1 MSHQNSPQTPSA
13 SSSDET
19 DSIVAFTAQLVR
31 IPAQGGIDQPKSM
44 LQAISAWLTDHGVNH
59 RLLLASAKSPPSSSS
74 VATAVSAKSSSSSSS
89 VATVPD
95 PVAVVI
101 EIQGALP
108 GPTYCFD
115 ACVDTAPAGNLA
127 SWTKPPFAAVIE
139 DGWLYGR
146 GSADSKVA
154 VAILCHLALEFQ
166 KRRDTMHGKLTILLD
181 GDEHTGRFG
190 GVKEYIAKV
199 EKPDGLVI
207 CYPGNDRIAVGAR
220 GFYRVS
226 ISVPGF
232 AQHAGS
238 SQPVKDSAVTKAV
251 LLAAKLNAI
260 ALPKEADEDFYF
272 GPKLTIT
279 AINGGSGFAQVPDL
293 CVINVDVRLTPSF
306 TAADARLLI
315 KQAVD
320 EVDGGNASAGKKA
333 CTIKEEESWPQY
345 KLAAD
350 HPLVASFVAAASDA
364 HGRAVTSF
372 VCGPSNIG
380 CYLSSFDVPATCGFG
395 VNFRGLHAADEAI
408 EIASILPVVDSYRK
422 LVENLLFPEVAPEK
436 VVPEVVALQVG
447 MLEVATVEA
456 LGEVVPDVAVGACC
470 GGNSCG
476 NESVDSVADSAAD
489 SATDS
494 PAKAGPDSTTR
505 ADSDT
510 KE

>member
-1 MSHQNSPQTPSA
+1 MSPDKSPQTPTVSQ
-13 SSSDET
+13 SDET
-19 DSIVAFTAQLVR
+19 DSIVALTAQLVK
-31 IPAQGGIDQPKSM
+31 IPAQGGIDQPRPM
-44 LQAISAWLTDHGVNH
+44 LQAISAWLTDRGVNH
-59 RLLLASAKSPPSSSS
+59 RLLLAASST
-74 VATAVSAKSSSSSSS
+74 VAL
-89 VATVPD
+89 PD

-127 SWTKPPFAAVIE
+127 SWTKPPFAALIE

-146 GSADSKVA
+146 GAADSKVA
-154 VAILCHLALEFQ
+154 VSILCHLALEFQ
-166 KRRDTMHGKLTILLD
+166 KRREQMHGKLTILLD

-251 LLAAKLNAI
+251 LLASKLNAI
-260 ALPKEADEDFYF
+260 ALPKEADQDFYF

-293 CVINVDVRLTPSF
+293 CTINVDVRLTPSF
-306 TAADARLLI
+306 TAADARVLI
-315 KQAVD
+315 KQVVD
-320 EVDGGNASAGKKA
+320 EVDGVDVNGSANGAVTNAKKV
-333 CTIKEEESWPQY
+333 CTVKEEESWPPY

-350 HPLVASFVAAASDA
+350 HPLVASFIAAASDA
-364 HGRAVTSF
+364 HGRSLTSF

-380 CYLSSFDVPATCGFG
+380 CYLSALEVPATCGFG

-408 EIASILPVVDSYRK
+408 EIASILPVVNSYRK
-422 LVENLLFPEVAPEK
+422 LVENLLYK
-436 VVPEVVALQVG
+436 
-447 MLEVATVEA
+447 
-456 LGEVVPDVAVGACC
+456 PDVEESSDAGSCC
-470 GGNSCG
+470 GGNACV
-476 NESVDSVADSAAD
+476 NDTE
-489 SATDS
+489 
-494 PAKAGPDSTTR
+494 AK
-505 ADSDT
+505 

>member
-1 MSHQNSPQTPSA
+1 MSTQNSSQIPPTAAPDQT
-13 SSSDET
+13 E
-19 DSIVAFTAQLVR
+19 SIVAFTAQLVK
-31 IPAQGGIDQPKSM
+31 IPAQGGIDQPKPM
-44 LQAISAWLTDHGVNH
+44 LQAISTWLTERGVNH
-59 RLLLASAKSPPSSSS
+59 RLLLANPATGASTAAATFTGKPPAS
-74 VATAVSAKSSSSSSS
+74 
-89 VATVPD
+89 TVVLPD

-166 KRRDTMHGKLTILLD
+166 KRRDQMHGKLTILLD
-181 GDEHTGRFG
+181 GDEHTGGFG
-190 GVKEYIAKV
+190 GVKEYISKV

-251 LLAAKLNAI
+251 LLASKLSAI
-260 ALPKEADEDFYF
+260 ALPKEADQDFYF

-293 CVINVDVRLTPSF
+293 CTINVDVRLTPSF
-306 TAADARLLI
+306 TAADARVLI

-320 EVDGGNASAGKKA
+320 EVDGAVTNGKKA
-333 CTIKEEESWPQY
+333 CIIKEEESWPPY

-350 HPLVASFVAAASDA
+350 HPLVASFIAAASDA
-364 HGRAVTSF
+364 HGRTLTSF

-380 CYLSSFDVPATCGFG
+380 CYLSALEVPATCGFG

-422 LVENLLFPEVAPEK
+422 LVENLLYKQDAEESSDA
-436 VVPEVVALQVG
+436 G
-447 MLEVATVEA
+447 N
-456 LGEVVPDVAVGACC
+456 CC
-470 GGNSCG
+470 GGNACV
-476 NESVDSVADSAAD
+476 NDAE
-489 SATDS
+489 
-494 PAKAGPDSTTR
+494 AK
-505 ADSDT
+505 

>member
-1 MSHQNSPQTPSA
+1 MSTDKFPQTPTVSQ
-13 SSSDET
+13 SDET
-19 DSIVAFTAQLVR
+19 DSIVAFTAQLVK
-31 IPAQGGIDQPKSM
+31 IPAQGGIDQPRPM
-44 LQAISAWLTDHGVNH
+44 LQAISAWLTDRGVNH
-59 RLLLASAKSPPSSSS
+59 RLLLAASSI
-74 VATAVSAKSSSSSSS
+74 VAL
-89 VATVPD
+89 PD

-115 ACVDTAPAGNLA
+115 ACVDTAPAGDLA
-127 SWTKPPFAAVIE
+127 SWTKPPFAALVE
-139 DGWLYGR
+139 NGWLCGR
-146 GSADSKVA
+146 GAADSKVA
-154 VAILCHLALEFQ
+154 VSILCHLALEFQ
-166 KRRDTMHGKLTILLD
+166 KRSEQMHGKLTILLD
-181 GDEHTGRFG
+181 GDEHTGGFG

-251 LLAAKLNAI
+251 LLASKLTAI
-260 ALPKEADEDFYF
+260 ALPKEADQDFYF

-293 CVINVDVRLTPSF
+293 CTINVDVRLTPSF
-306 TAADARLLI
+306 TAADARVLI
-315 KQAVD
+315 KQVVD
-320 EVDGGNASAGKKA
+320 EVDGDLTNGKKA
-333 CTIKEEESWPQY
+333 CTIKEEESWPPY

-350 HPLVASFVAAASDA
+350 HPLVVSFIAAASDA
-364 HGRAVTSF
+364 HGRTLTSF

-380 CYLSSFDVPATCGFG
+380 CYLSALEVPATCGFG

-408 EIASILPVVDSYRK
+408 EIASILPVVNSYRK
-422 LVENLLFPEVAPEK
+422 LVENLLYRPEE
-436 VVPEVVALQVG
+436 E
-447 MLEVATVEA
+447 ESS
-456 LGEVVPDVAVGACC
+456 DAVSFC
-470 GGNSCG
+470 GGNVCV
-476 NESVDSVADSAAD
+476 NDAE
-489 SATDS
+489 
-494 PAKAGPDSTTR
+494 AK
-505 ADSDT
+505 

>member
-1 MSHQNSPQTPSA
+1 MSPDKSPQTPTVSQ
-13 SSSDET
+13 SDET
-19 DSIVAFTAQLVR
+19 DSIVALTAQLVK
-31 IPAQGGIDQPKSM
+31 IPAQGGIDQPRPM
-44 LQAISAWLTDHGVNH
+44 LQAISAWLTDRGVNH
-59 RLLLASAKSPPSSSS
+59 RLLLATPATGASTAGENSAVASST
-74 VATAVSAKSSSSSSS
+74 VAL
-89 VATVPD
+89 PD

-127 SWTKPPFAAVIE
+127 SWTKPPFAALIE

-146 GSADSKVA
+146 GAADSKVA
-154 VAILCHLALEFQ
+154 VSILCHLALEFQ
-166 KRRDTMHGKLTILLD
+166 KRREQMHGKLTILLD

-251 LLAAKLNAI
+251 LLASKLTAI
-260 ALPKEADEDFYF
+260 ALPKEADQDFYF

-293 CVINVDVRLTPSF
+293 CTINVDVRLTPSF
-306 TAADARLLI
+306 TAADARVLI
-315 KQAVD
+315 KQVVD
-320 EVDGGNASAGKKA
+320 EVDGVGVNGSASGAVANAKKV
-333 CTIKEEESWPQY
+333 CTVKEEESWPPY

-350 HPLVASFVAAASDA
+350 HPLVASFIAAASDA
-364 HGRAVTSF
+364 HGRSLTSF

-380 CYLSSFDVPATCGFG
+380 CYLSALEVPATCGFG

-408 EIASILPVVDSYRK
+408 EIASILPVVNSYRK
-422 LVENLLFPEVAPEK
+422 LVENLLYKPDAEESSDAGSCCDGNACVND
-436 VVPEVVALQVG
+436 
-447 MLEVATVEA
+447 TEA
-456 LGEVVPDVAVGACC
+456 
-470 GGNSCG
+470 
-476 NESVDSVADSAAD
+476 
-489 SATDS
+489 
-494 PAKAGPDSTTR
+494 K
-505 ADSDT
+505 

>member
-1 MSHQNSPQTPSA
+1 MSPDKSPQTPTVSQ
-13 SSSDET
+13 SDET
-19 DSIVAFTAQLVR
+19 DSIVALTAQLVK
-31 IPAQGGIDQPKSM
+31 IPAQGGIDQPRPM
-44 LQAISAWLTDHGVNH
+44 LQAISAWLTDRGVNH
-59 RLLLASAKSPPSSSS
+59 RLLLATTATGASTAGENSAVASST
-74 VATAVSAKSSSSSSS
+74 VAL
-89 VATVPD
+89 PD

-127 SWTKPPFAAVIE
+127 SWTKPPFAALIE

-146 GSADSKVA
+146 GAADSKVA
-154 VAILCHLALEFQ
+154 VSILCHLALEFQ
-166 KRRDTMHGKLTILLD
+166 KRREQMHGKLTILLD

-251 LLAAKLNAI
+251 LLASKLNAI
-260 ALPKEADEDFYF
+260 ALPKEADQDFYF

-293 CVINVDVRLTPSF
+293 CTINVDVRLTPSF
-306 TAADARLLI
+306 TAADARVLI
-315 KQAVD
+315 KQVVD
-320 EVDGGNASAGKKA
+320 EVDGVDVTGSASGAVANAKKV
-333 CTIKEEESWPQY
+333 CTVKEEESWPPY

-350 HPLVASFVAAASDA
+350 HPLVASFIAAASDA
-364 HGRAVTSF
+364 HGRTLTSF

-380 CYLSSFDVPATCGFG
+380 CYLSALEVPATCGFG

-408 EIASILPVVDSYRK
+408 EIASILPVVNSYRK
-422 LVENLLFPEVAPEK
+422 LVENLLYK
-436 VVPEVVALQVG
+436 
-447 MLEVATVEA
+447 
-456 LGEVVPDVAVGACC
+456 PDVEESSDAGSCCDGNACV
-470 GGNSCG
+470 NDT
-476 NESVDSVADSAAD
+476 E
-489 SATDS
+489 
-494 PAKAGPDSTTR
+494 AK
-505 ADSDT
+505 

>member
-31 IPAQGGIDQPKSM
+31 IPAQGGIDQPKPM

-59 RLLLASAKSPPSSSS
+59 RLLLASDKSPQSSSS
-74 VATAVSAKSSSSSSS
+74 VAAAASAKSPSSNSS
-89 VATVPD
+89 VAAVLD

-260 ALPKEADEDFYF
+260 VLPKEADEDFYF

-320 EVDGGNASAGKKA
+320 EVDGGNASAGKKR

-422 LVENLLFPEVAPEK
+422 LVENLLFPEVAPAK
-436 VVPEVVALQVG
+436 VVPEEAALQVA

-470 GGNSCG
+470 GGNACG
-476 NESVDSVADSAAD
+476 SDLAAD
-489 SATDS
+489 STANSANDS

>member
-1 MSHQNSPQTPSA
+1 MSNKNPSQTHSA

-19 DSIVAFTAQLVR
+19 DSIVAFTAQLVK
-31 IPAQGGIDQPKSM
+31 IPAQGGIDQPKAM
-44 LQAISAWLTDHGVNH
+44 LKAISTWLTDHGVNH
-59 RLLLASAKSPPSSSS
+59 RLLLASSVSP
-74 VATAVSAKSSSSSSS
+74 ATK
-89 VATVPD
+89 ATLPD

-127 SWTKPPFAAVIE
+127 SWSKPPFAAVIE

-154 VAILCHLALEFQ
+154 VAILCHLAAEFQ
-166 KRRDTMHGKLTILLD
+166 KRRDNMHGKLTILLD

-293 CVINVDVRLTPSF
+293 CIINVDVRLTPSF

-320 EVDGGNASAGKKA
+320 EVDGVTSGSASSSAVASASAVSGKKL
-333 CTIKEEESWPQY
+333 CTIKEEESWPPY
-345 KLAAD
+345 KLASD
-350 HPLVASFVAAASDA
+350 HPLVASFIAAASDA
-364 HGRAVTSF
+364 HGRDVTSF

-380 CYLSSFDVPATCGFG
+380 CYLSALEVPATCGFG

-408 EIASILPVVDSYRK
+408 EIVSILPVVNSYRK
-422 LVENLLFPEVAPEK
+422 LVENLLLHE
-436 VVPEVVALQVG
+436 VVPEDS
-447 MLEVATVEA
+447 
-456 LGEVVPDVAVGACC
+456 LGTCC
-470 GGNSCG
+470 GGKSCDASKVG
-476 NESVDSVADSAAD
+476 D
-489 SATDS
+489 AT
-494 PAKAGPDSTTR
+494 K
-505 ADSDT
+505 
-510 KE
+510 

>member
-1 MSHQNSPQTPSA
+1 MSPDKSPQTPTA
-13 SSSDET
+13 SQSDET
-19 DSIVAFTAQLVR
+19 DSIVAFTAQLVK
-31 IPAQGGIDQPKSM
+31 IPAQGGIDQPRPM
-44 LQAISAWLTDHGVNH
+44 LQAISAWLTDRGVNH
-59 RLLLASAKSPPSSSS
+59 RLLLATPTAGASTAAAKSAVASST
-74 VATAVSAKSSSSSSS
+74 VAL
-89 VATVPD
+89 PD

-127 SWTKPPFAAVIE
+127 SWTKPPFAALIE

-146 GSADSKVA
+146 GAADSKVA
-154 VAILCHLALEFQ
+154 VSILCHLALEFQ
-166 KRRDTMHGKLTILLD
+166 KRREQMHGKLTILLD

-251 LLAAKLNAI
+251 LLASKLAAI
-260 ALPKEADEDFYF
+260 ALPKEADKDFYF

-293 CVINVDVRLTPSF
+293 CTINVDVRLTPSF
-306 TAADARLLI
+306 TAADARVLI
-315 KQAVD
+315 KQVVD
-320 EVDGGNASAGKKA
+320 EVDGVGVNGSANGAVTNAKKV
-333 CTIKEEESWPQY
+333 CTVNEEESWPPY

-350 HPLVASFVAAASDA
+350 HPLVASFIAAASDA
-364 HGRAVTSF
+364 HGRTLTSF

-380 CYLSSFDVPATCGFG
+380 CYLSALEVPATCGFG

-408 EIASILPVVDSYRK
+408 EIASILPVVNSYRK
-422 LVENLLFPEVAPEK
+422 LVENLLYK
-436 VVPEVVALQVG
+436 
-447 MLEVATVEA
+447 
-456 LGEVVPDVAVGACC
+456 PDVEESSDAGSCC
-470 GGNSCG
+470 GGNACV
-476 NESVDSVADSAAD
+476 NDAE
-489 SATDS
+489 
-494 PAKAGPDSTTR
+494 AK
-505 ADSDT
+505 

>member
-1 MSHQNSPQTPSA
+1 MSPDKSPQTPTISQ
-13 SSSDET
+13 SDET
-19 DSIVAFTAQLVR
+19 DSIVSFTAQLVK
-31 IPAQGGIDQPKSM
+31 IPAQGGIDQPRPM
-44 LQAISAWLTDHGVNH
+44 LQAISSWLTDRGVNH
-59 RLLLASAKSPPSSSS
+59 RLLLATPATGASTAAASLAGKLPAPA
-74 VATAVSAKSSSSSSS
+74 VAL
-89 VATVPD
+89 PD

-127 SWTKPPFAAVIE
+127 SWTKPPFAALIE

-146 GSADSKVA
+146 GAADSKVA
-154 VAILCHLALEFQ
+154 VSILCHLALEFQ
-166 KRRDTMHGKLTILLD
+166 KRREQMHGKLTILLD

-251 LLAAKLNAI
+251 LLASKLTAI
-260 ALPKEADEDFYF
+260 ALPKEADQDFYF

-293 CVINVDVRLTPSF
+293 CTINVDVRLTPSF
-306 TAADARLLI
+306 TAADARVLI
-315 KQAVD
+315 KQVVD
-320 EVDGGNASAGKKA
+320 EVDGVGANGSASGGAATGAVTNGKKV
-333 CTIKEEESWPQY
+333 CTIKEEESWPPY

-350 HPLVASFVAAASDA
+350 HALVASFIAAASDA
-364 HGRAVTSF
+364 HGRTLTSF

-380 CYLSSFDVPATCGFG
+380 CYLSALEVPATCGFG

-408 EIASILPVVDSYRK
+408 EIASILPVVNSYRK
-422 LVENLLFPEVAPEK
+422 LVENLLYK
-436 VVPEVVALQVG
+436 
-447 MLEVATVEA
+447 
-456 LGEVVPDVAVGACC
+456 PDAEESSDAGSCC
-470 GGNSCG
+470 GGNACVNDTEAK
-476 NESVDSVADSAAD
+476 NE
-489 SATDS
+489 
-494 PAKAGPDSTTR
+494 
-505 ADSDT
+505 
-510 KE
+510 

>member
-1 MSHQNSPQTPSA
+1 MSPDKSPQTPIVSQ
-13 SSSDET
+13 SDET
-19 DSIVAFTAQLVR
+19 DSIVTLTAQLVK
-31 IPAQGGIDQPKSM
+31 IPAQGGIDQPRPM
-44 LQAISAWLTDHGVNH
+44 LQAISAWLTDRGVNH
-59 RLLLASAKSPPSSSS
+59 RLLLATPAAGAS
-74 VATAVSAKSSSSSSS
+74 TAA
-89 VATVPD
+89 ALPD

-127 SWTKPPFAAVIE
+127 SWTKPPFAALIE

-146 GSADSKVA
+146 GAADSKVA
-154 VAILCHLALEFQ
+154 VSILCHLALEFQ
-166 KRRDTMHGKLTILLD
+166 KRREQMHGKLTILLD

-251 LLAAKLNAI
+251 LLASKLTAI
-260 ALPKEADEDFYF
+260 ALPKEADQDFYF

-293 CVINVDVRLTPSF
+293 CTINVDVRLTPSF
-306 TAADARLLI
+306 TAADARALI
-315 KQAVD
+315 KQVVD
-320 EVDGGNASAGKKA
+320 EVDGVGANGSASSAVTNGKKA
-333 CTIKEEESWPQY
+333 CTIKEEESWPPY

-350 HPLVASFVAAASDA
+350 HPLVASFIAAASDA
-364 HGRAVTSF
+364 HGRTLTSF

-380 CYLSSFDVPATCGFG
+380 CYLSALEVPATCGFG

-408 EIASILPVVDSYRK
+408 EIASILPVVSSYRK
-422 LVENLLFPEVAPEK
+422 LVENLLYK
-436 VVPEVVALQVG
+436 
-447 MLEVATVEA
+447 
-456 LGEVVPDVAVGACC
+456 PDAEESPDGGGCC
-470 GGNSCG
+470 GGNACVSDSESTG
-476 NESVDSVADSAAD
+476 N
-489 SATDS
+489 
-494 PAKAGPDSTTR
+494 
-505 ADSDT
+505 
-510 KE
+510 

>member
-1 MSHQNSPQTPSA
+1 MSTQNTPQIPPTAAP
-13 SSSDET
+13 DQTE
-19 DSIVAFTAQLVR
+19 SIVAFTAQLVK
-31 IPAQGGIDQPKSM
+31 IPAQGGIDQPKPM
-44 LQAISAWLTDHGVNH
+44 LQAISTWLTERGVNH
-59 RLLLASAKSPPSSSS
+59 RLLLASTP
-74 VATAVSAKSSSSSSS
+74 AVSAH
-89 VATVPD
+89 VLPD

-154 VAILCHLALEFQ
+154 VSILCHLALEFQ
-166 KRRDTMHGKLTILLD
+166 KRRDQMHGKLTILLD

-251 LLAAKLNAI
+251 LLASKLSVI
-260 ALPKEADEDFYF
+260 ALPKEADQDFYF

-293 CVINVDVRLTPSF
+293 CTINVDVRLTPSF
-306 TAADARLLI
+306 TAADARVLI
-315 KQAVD
+315 KQVVD
-320 EVDGGNASAGKKA
+320 EMDGAVTNVKKA
-333 CTIKEEESWPQY
+333 CTIKEEESWPPY
-345 KLAAD
+345 KVAAD
-350 HPLVASFVAAASDA
+350 HPLVASFIAAASDA
-364 HGRAVTSF
+364 HGRTLTSF

-380 CYLSSFDVPATCGFG
+380 CYLSALEVPATCGFG

-408 EIASILPVVDSYRK
+408 EIASILPVVTSYRK
-422 LVENLLFPEVAPEK
+422 LVENLLY
-436 VVPEVVALQVG
+436 
-447 MLEVATVEA
+447 
-456 LGEVVPDVAVGACC
+456 
-470 GGNSCG
+470 
-476 NESVDSVADSAAD
+476 
-489 SATDS
+489 
-494 PAKAGPDSTTR
+494 
-505 ADSDT
+505 

>member
-1 MSHQNSPQTPSA
+1 MSTQNSPQIPPTAAP
-13 SSSDET
+13 DQTE
-19 DSIVAFTAQLVR
+19 SIVAFTAQLVK
-31 IPAQGGIDQPKSM
+31 IPAQGGIDQPKPM
-44 LQAISAWLTDHGVNH
+44 LQAISTWLTERGVNH
-59 RLLLASAKSPPSSSS
+59 RLLLASTP
-74 VATAVSAKSSSSSSS
+74 AVSAP
-89 VATVPD
+89 VLPD

-154 VAILCHLALEFQ
+154 VSILCHLALEFQ
-166 KRRDTMHGKLTILLD
+166 KRRDQMHGKLTILLD

-251 LLAAKLNAI
+251 LLASKLSAI
-260 ALPKEADEDFYF
+260 ALPKEADQDFYF

-293 CVINVDVRLTPSF
+293 CTINVDVRLTPSF
-306 TAADARLLI
+306 TAADARVLI

-320 EVDGGNASAGKKA
+320 EVDGASTNGSAASGAVPNASAGSAKKA
-333 CTIKEEESWPQY
+333 CTIKEEESWPPY

-350 HPLVASFVAAASDA
+350 HPLVASFIAAASDA
-364 HGRAVTSF
+364 HGRTLTSF

-380 CYLSSFDVPATCGFG
+380 CYLSALEVPATCGFG

-408 EIASILPVVDSYRK
+408 EIASILPVVNSYRK
-422 LVENLLFPEVAPEK
+422 LVENLLY
-436 VVPEVVALQVG
+436 
-447 MLEVATVEA
+447 
-456 LGEVVPDVAVGACC
+456 
-470 GGNSCG
+470 
-476 NESVDSVADSAAD
+476 
-489 SATDS
+489 
-494 PAKAGPDSTTR
+494 
-505 ADSDT
+505 

>member
-1 MSHQNSPQTPSA
+1 MSTQNTPQIPPTAAP
-13 SSSDET
+13 DQTE
-19 DSIVAFTAQLVR
+19 SIVAFTAQLVK
-31 IPAQGGIDQPKSM
+31 IPAQGGIDQPKPM
-44 LQAISAWLTDHGVNH
+44 LQAISTWLTERGVNH
-59 RLLLASAKSPPSSSS
+59 RLLLANP
-74 VATAVSAKSSSSSSS
+74 ATGASTAA
-89 VATVPD
+89 ATFTGKQPASTVVLPD

-127 SWTKPPFAAVIE
+127 AWTKPPFAAVIE

-154 VAILCHLALEFQ
+154 VSILCHLALEFQ
-166 KRRDTMHGKLTILLD
+166 KRRDQMHGKLTILLD

-251 LLAAKLNAI
+251 LLASKLSAI
-260 ALPKEADEDFYF
+260 ALPKEADQDFYF

-293 CVINVDVRLTPSF
+293 CTINVDVRLTPSF
-306 TAADARLLI
+306 TAADARVLI
-315 KQAVD
+315 KQVVD
-320 EVDGGNASAGKKA
+320 EVDGAVTNGKKA
-333 CTIKEEESWPQY
+333 CTIKEEESWPPY

-350 HPLVASFVAAASDA
+350 HPLVASFIAAASDA
-364 HGRAVTSF
+364 HGRTLTSF

-380 CYLSSFDVPATCGFG
+380 CYLSALEVPATCGFG

-408 EIASILPVVDSYRK
+408 EIASILPVVNSYRK
-422 LVENLLFPEVAPEK
+422 LVENLLY
-436 VVPEVVALQVG
+436 
-447 MLEVATVEA
+447 
-456 LGEVVPDVAVGACC
+456 
-470 GGNSCG
+470 
-476 NESVDSVADSAAD
+476 
-489 SATDS
+489 
-494 PAKAGPDSTTR
+494 
-505 ADSDT
+505 

>member
-1 MSHQNSPQTPSA
+1 MFPDKSPQTPTISQ
-13 SSSDET
+13 SDET
-19 DSIVAFTAQLVR
+19 DSIVSFTAQLVK
-31 IPAQGGIDQPKSM
+31 IPAQGGIDQPRPT
-44 LQAISAWLTDHGVNH
+44 LQAISSWLTDRGVNH
-59 RLLLASAKSPPSSSS
+59 RLLLATPATGASTAAVNS
-74 VATAVSAKSSSSSSS
+74 ATASSA
-89 VATVPD
+89 VAASLAGKLPAPAVALPD

-127 SWTKPPFAAVIE
+127 SWTKPPFAALIE

-146 GSADSKVA
+146 GAADSKVA
-154 VAILCHLALEFQ
+154 VSILCHLALEFQ
-166 KRRDTMHGKLTILLD
+166 KRREQMHGKLTILLD

-251 LLAAKLNAI
+251 LLASKLNAI
-260 ALPKEADEDFYF
+260 TLPKEADQDFYF

-293 CVINVDVRLTPSF
+293 CTINVDVRLTPSF
-306 TAADARLLI
+306 TAADARVLI
-315 KQAVD
+315 KQVVD
-320 EVDGGNASAGKKA
+320 EVDGVGANGSASGGAATGAVTNGKKV
-333 CTIKEEESWPQY
+333 CTIKEEESWPPY

-350 HPLVASFVAAASDA
+350 HALVASFIAAASDA
-364 HGRAVTSF
+364 HGRTLTSF

-380 CYLSSFDVPATCGFG
+380 CYLSALEVPATCGFG

-408 EIASILPVVDSYRK
+408 EIASILPVVNSYRK
-422 LVENLLFPEVAPEK
+422 LVENLLYK
-436 VVPEVVALQVG
+436 
-447 MLEVATVEA
+447 
-456 LGEVVPDVAVGACC
+456 PDAEESSDAGSCC
-470 GGNSCG
+470 GGNACV
-476 NESVDSVADSAAD
+476 NDAE
-489 SATDS
+489 
-494 PAKAGPDSTTR
+494 AK
-505 ADSDT
+505 

>member
-1 MSHQNSPQTPSA
+1 MSTQNSPQIPPTAAP
-13 SSSDET
+13 DQTE
-19 DSIVAFTAQLVR
+19 SIVAFTAQLVK
-31 IPAQGGIDQPKSM
+31 IPAQGGIDQPKPM
-44 LQAISAWLTDHGVNH
+44 LQAISTWLTERGVNH
-59 RLLLASAKSPPSSSS
+59 RLLLASTP
-74 VATAVSAKSSSSSSS
+74 AVSAP
-89 VATVPD
+89 VLPD

-154 VAILCHLALEFQ
+154 VSILCHLALEFQ
-166 KRRDTMHGKLTILLD
+166 KRRDQMHGKLTILLD

-251 LLAAKLNAI
+251 LLASKLSAI
-260 ALPKEADEDFYF
+260 ALPKEADQDFYF

-293 CVINVDVRLTPSF
+293 CTINVDVRLTPSF
-306 TAADARLLI
+306 TAADARVLI

-320 EVDGGNASAGKKA
+320 EVDGASTNGKKA
-333 CTIKEEESWPQY
+333 CTIKEEESWPPY

-350 HPLVASFVAAASDA
+350 HPLVASFIAAASDA
-364 HGRAVTSF
+364 HGRTLTSF

-380 CYLSSFDVPATCGFG
+380 CYLSALEVPATCGFG

-422 LVENLLFPEVAPEK
+422 LVENLLY
-436 VVPEVVALQVG
+436 
-447 MLEVATVEA
+447 
-456 LGEVVPDVAVGACC
+456 
-470 GGNSCG
+470 
-476 NESVDSVADSAAD
+476 
-489 SATDS
+489 
-494 PAKAGPDSTTR
+494 
-505 ADSDT
+505 

>member
-1 MSHQNSPQTPSA
+1 MSTQNSPQIPPTAAP
-13 SSSDET
+13 DQTE
-19 DSIVAFTAQLVR
+19 SIVAFTAQLVK
-31 IPAQGGIDQPKSM
+31 IPAQGGIDQPKPM
-44 LQAISAWLTDHGVNH
+44 LQAISTWLTERGVNH
-59 RLLLASAKSPPSSSS
+59 RLLLATPAPGALTAAASS
-74 VATAVSAKSSSSSSS
+74 VAAKTAAKSTPSI
-89 VATVPD
+89 PD

-154 VAILCHLALEFQ
+154 VSILCHLALEFQ
-166 KRRDTMHGKLTILLD
+166 KRRDQMHGKLTILLD

-251 LLAAKLNAI
+251 LLASKLSAI
-260 ALPKEADEDFYF
+260 ALPKEADQDFYF

-293 CVINVDVRLTPSF
+293 CTINVDVRLTPSF
-306 TAADARLLI
+306 TAADARVLI

-320 EVDGGNASAGKKA
+320 EVDGVGVTGAASSTVTNGKKA
-333 CTIKEEESWPQY
+333 CTIKEEESWPPY

-350 HPLVASFVAAASDA
+350 HPLVASFIAAASDA
-364 HGRAVTSF
+364 HGRTLTSF

-380 CYLSSFDVPATCGFG
+380 CYLSALEVPATCGFG

-422 LVENLLFPEVAPEK
+422 LVENLLYKQEAEVAVEAEVPTEAAPEV
-436 VVPEVVALQVG
+436 L
-447 MLEVATVEA
+447 
-456 LGEVVPDVAVGACC
+456 PDAASCC
-470 GGNSCG
+470 GGNVCAS
-476 NESVDSVADSAAD
+476 DSEAE
-489 SATDS
+489 
-494 PAKAGPDSTTR
+494 
-505 ADSDT
+505 

>member
-1 MSHQNSPQTPSA
+1 MSTQNSPQIPPTAAP
-13 SSSDET
+13 DQTE
-19 DSIVAFTAQLVR
+19 SIVAFTAQLVK
-31 IPAQGGIDQPKSM
+31 IPAQGGIDQPKPM
-44 LQAISAWLTDHGVNH
+44 LQAISTWLTERGVNH
-59 RLLLASAKSPPSSSS
+59 RLLLASTP
-74 VATAVSAKSSSSSSS
+74 AVSAP
-89 VATVPD
+89 VLPD

-154 VAILCHLALEFQ
+154 VSILCHLALEFQ
-166 KRRDTMHGKLTILLD
+166 KRRDQMHGKLTILLD

-251 LLAAKLNAI
+251 LLASKLSAI
-260 ALPKEADEDFYF
+260 ALPKEADQDFYF

-306 TAADARLLI
+306 TAADARVLI
-315 KQAVD
+315 KHAVD
-320 EVDGGNASAGKKA
+320 EVDGGGAANGNASAGMKA
-333 CTIKEEESWPQY
+333 CTIKEEESWPPY

-350 HPLVASFVAAASDA
+350 HPLVASFIAAASDA
-364 HGRAVTSF
+364 HGRTLTSF

-380 CYLSSFDVPATCGFG
+380 CYLSALEVPATCGFG

-408 EIASILPVVDSYRK
+408 EIASILPVVNSYRK
-422 LVENLLFPEVAPEK
+422 LVENLLY
-436 VVPEVVALQVG
+436 
-447 MLEVATVEA
+447 
-456 LGEVVPDVAVGACC
+456 
-470 GGNSCG
+470 
-476 NESVDSVADSAAD
+476 
-489 SATDS
+489 
-494 PAKAGPDSTTR
+494 
-505 ADSDT
+505 

>member
-1 MSHQNSPQTPSA
+1 MSPDKSPQTPTVSQ
-13 SSSDET
+13 SDET
-19 DSIVAFTAQLVR
+19 NSIVALTAQLVK
-31 IPAQGGIDQPKSM
+31 IPAQGGIDQPRPM
-44 LQAISAWLTDHGVNH
+44 LQAISAWLTDSGVNH
-59 RLLLASAKSPPSSSS
+59 RLLLATPAVVASTAAANS
-74 VATAVSAKSSSSSSS
+74 ATASSA
-89 VATVPD
+89 VAASLAGKLPAPTVALPD

-127 SWTKPPFAAVIE
+127 SWTKPPFAALIE

-146 GSADSKVA
+146 GAADSKVA
-154 VAILCHLALEFQ
+154 VSILCHLALEFQ
-166 KRRDTMHGKLTILLD
+166 KRREQMHGKLTILLD

-251 LLAAKLNAI
+251 LLASKLNAI
-260 ALPKEADEDFYF
+260 ALPKEADQDFYF

-293 CVINVDVRLTPSF
+293 CTINVDVRLTPSF
-306 TAADARLLI
+306 TAADARVLI

-320 EVDGGNASAGKKA
+320 EVDGNKNA
-333 CTIKEEESWPQY
+333 CTIKEEESWPPY

-350 HPLVASFVAAASDA
+350 HPLVASFIAAASDA
-364 HGRAVTSF
+364 HGRTLTSF

-380 CYLSSFDVPATCGFG
+380 CYLSALEVPATCGFG

-408 EIASILPVVDSYRK
+408 EIASILPVVNSYRK
-422 LVENLLFPEVAPEK
+422 LVENLLYK
-436 VVPEVVALQVG
+436 
-447 MLEVATVEA
+447 
-456 LGEVVPDVAVGACC
+456 PDVEESSDAGSCC
-470 GGNSCG
+470 GGNACV
-476 NESVDSVADSAAD
+476 NDAE
-489 SATDS
+489 
-494 PAKAGPDSTTR
+494 AK
-505 ADSDT
+505 

>member
-1 MSHQNSPQTPSA
+1 MSPEKSPQTPTVSQ
-13 SSSDET
+13 SDET
-19 DSIVAFTAQLVR
+19 DSIVAFTAQLVK
-31 IPAQGGIDQPKSM
+31 IPAQGGIDQPRPM
-44 LQAISAWLTDHGVNH
+44 LQAISAWLTDRGVNH
-59 RLLLASAKSPPSSSS
+59 RLLLATPATGASTAGENS
-74 VATAVSAKSSSSSSS
+74 ATASSA
-89 VATVPD
+89 VAASLAVKLPAPTVALPD

-127 SWTKPPFAAVIE
+127 SWTKPPFAALIE

-146 GSADSKVA
+146 GAADSKVA
-154 VAILCHLALEFQ
+154 VSILCHLALEFQ
-166 KRRDTMHGKLTILLD
+166 KRREQMHGKLTILLD

-251 LLAAKLNAI
+251 LLASKLTAI
-260 ALPKEADEDFYF
+260 ALPKEADQDFYF

-293 CVINVDVRLTPSF
+293 CTINVDVRLTPSF
-306 TAADARLLI
+306 TTADARVLI
-315 KQAVD
+315 KQVVD
-320 EVDGGNASAGKKA
+320 EVDGVGVNGSANGAVTNAKKV
-333 CTIKEEESWPQY
+333 CTVKEEESWPPY

-350 HPLVASFVAAASDA
+350 HPLVASFIAAASDA
-364 HGRAVTSF
+364 HGRTLTSF

-380 CYLSSFDVPATCGFG
+380 CYLSALEVPATCGFG

-408 EIASILPVVDSYRK
+408 EIASILPVVNSYRK
-422 LVENLLFPEVAPEK
+422 LVENLLYK
-436 VVPEVVALQVG
+436 
-447 MLEVATVEA
+447 
-456 LGEVVPDVAVGACC
+456 PDVEESSDAGSCC
-470 GGNSCG
+470 GGNTCV
-476 NESVDSVADSAAD
+476 NDAE
-489 SATDS
+489 
-494 PAKAGPDSTTR
+494 AK
-505 ADSDT
+505 